1 MKARGQ
7 LDYYLDGHVKN
18 SPSFSFGWKLV
29 ARRSA
34 RRKIIAAQ
42 LSGDADRARRGGQ
55 HYPKVQL
62 FGQLIL
68 LRCTSILFLPSS
80 IRVGN
85 SLLMIQHPAA
95 YFILSGSSL
104 ITSLQHRLN
113 NIGHDTID
121 PR

>member
-42 LSGDADRARRGGQ
+42 RVLLS
-55 HYPKVQL
+55 L
-62 FGQLIL
+62 FF
-68 LRCTSILFLPSS
+68 FLETPTA
-80 IRVGN
+80 
-85 SLLMIQHPAA
+85 PAA
-95 YFILSGSSL
+95 AASIIPKFSFLAS
-104 ITSLQHRLN
+104 
-113 NIGHDTID
+113 
-121 PR
+121 